1 LTPGTALTNQVRAAV
16 SKVGARL
23 FPMTVGRFYG
33 PYHKGRRI
41 TRVET
46 VTLNPGDILIRGG
59 HVINVG
65 TQGMSDLVGW
75 VPHVVTADDVGQTIA
90 VYVACEIK
98 AGSDQLR
105 EGQPQFIEAVTKN
118 GGRAGVA
125 RTPEEAVRIVN
136 DRQE

>member
-1 LTPGTALTNQVRAAV
+1 MTPGTKLTNEVRAAV

-41 TRVET
+41 SRVET
-46 VTLNPGDILIRGG
+46 VTLHPGDILIRGG
-59 HVINVG
+59 HVVNVG

-75 VPHVVTADDVGQTIA
+75 VPHVVTQADLGTTIA
-90 VYVACEIK
+90 VYTAVEIK
-98 AGSDQLR
+98 AGADTLR
-105 EGQPQFIEAVTKN
+105 DGQPQFIEAVNKN

-125 RTPEEAVRIVN
+125 RTPEDAIRIVN
-136 DRQE
+136 GS